1 MLPGEMKKEKKKK
14 SEDQLG
20 IMSTDQWEKMVAVM
34 EIGRGTQGHAQRL
47 GDASSQISLHF
58 SLCRLLLLL
67 D

>member
-1 MLPGEMKKEKKKK
+1 
-14 SEDQLG
+14 
-20 IMSTDQWEKMVAVM
+20 MSTDQWEKMVAVM

-47 GDASSQISLHF
+47 GDASGQISLHF